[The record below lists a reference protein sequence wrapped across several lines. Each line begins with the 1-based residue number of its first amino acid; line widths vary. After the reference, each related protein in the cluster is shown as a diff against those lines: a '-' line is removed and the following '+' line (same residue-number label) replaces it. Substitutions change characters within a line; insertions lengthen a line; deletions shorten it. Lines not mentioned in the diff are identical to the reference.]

1 MGILGILGKG
11 IAGHKVAAIVIA
23 VIVAASTGAA
33 IIAVEHTS
41 TVKITVR
48 ASASAVSQTVSFNG
62 TNAPMV
68 SPITIGNNANVTSNT
83 SNYTISLR
91 TYITQNATFSV
102 NVSRLT
108 PGRYVKF
115 VVALEN
121 AGYTTL
127 DLNQTGV
134 NLTVTATDMFNS
146 GGSTGGIETVPIST
160 LTPETVSGFE
170 ALLNGANSWQYA
182 YGSNGVHHIDPT
194 LLPGHSFYY
203 SVYVGLGTNANSST
217 MATQGY
223 AFALSFTMPLIVN
236 Q

>member
-1 MGILGILGKG
+1 
-11 IAGHKVAAIVIA
+11 VVNP
-23 VIVAASTGAA
+23 V
-33 IIAVEHTS
+33 
-41 TVKITVR
+41 TV
-48 ASASAVSQTVSFNG
+48 
-62 TNAPMV
+62 
-68 SPITIGNNANVTSNT
+68 GNNTNVTSNT

-134 NLTVTATDMFNS
+134 NLTVTPTVISNDVTI
-146 GGSTGGIETVPIST
+146 STSITVPIST

-170 ALLNGANSWQYA
+170 ALLNESNSWQYA

-194 LLPGHSFYY
+194 LLPGHTSYY

-223 AFALSFTMPLIVN
+223 AFALSFAMPLIVY

>member
-1 MGILGILGKG
+1 
-11 IAGHKVAAIVIA
+11 VAAIVIA
-23 VIVAASTGAA
+23 VIVTASTGAA
-33 IIAVEHTS
+33 IIAVDHTS
-41 TVKITVR
+41 TVKIIVR
-48 ASASAVSQTVSFNG
+48 ASTSAVSQTVSFNG
-62 TNAPMV
+62 TNAPV
-68 SPITIGNNANVTSNT
+68 VNPVTVGNNINVTSST
-83 SNYTISLR
+83 ANYTISLQ

-102 NVSRLT
+102 NVSRVT

-121 AGYTTL
+121 AGYTTF

-134 NLTVTATDMFNS
+134 NLTVTPTVISNDVTI
-146 GGSTGGIETVPIST
+146 STSITVPIST

-170 ALLNGANSWQYA
+170 ALLNESNSWQYA
-182 YGSNGVHHIDPT
+182 YGSNGVNHIDPT
-194 LLPGHSFYY
+194 LLPGHTFYY
-203 SVYVGLGTNANSST
+203 SVYVGLRTNANSST

>member
-134 NLTVTATDMFNS
+134 NLTVTPTVISNDVTI
-146 GGSTGGIETVPIST
+146 STSITVPIST

>member
-1 MGILGILGKG
+1 
-11 IAGHKVAAIVIA
+11 VAAIVIA
-23 VIVAASTGAA
+23 VIVTASTGAA
-33 IIAVEHTS
+33 IIAVDHTS
-41 TVKITVR
+41 TVKIIVR
-48 ASASAVSQTVSFNG
+48 ASTSAVSQTVSFNG
-62 TNAPMV
+62 TNAPV
-68 SPITIGNNANVTSNT
+68 VNPVTVGNNINVTSST
-83 SNYTISLR
+83 ANYTISLQ

-102 NVSRLT
+102 NVSRVT

-121 AGYTTL
+121 AGYTTF

-134 NLTVTATDMFNS
+134 NLTVTPTVISNDVTI
-146 GGSTGGIETVPIST
+146 STSITVPIST

-170 ALLNGANSWQYA
+170 ALLNGSNSWQYA